1 MPDQATDAEDATL
14 RQWRS
19 TRRVFLA
26 AAVALFPFLFI
37 LDERFDYAFSPVLPG
52 IGALLVLWLLFPFAA
67 MEARLRWSKESDP
80 RRVQRQDR
88 ASKYV
93 LGGAFAWFLL
103 WLVLA

>member
-1 MPDQATDAEDATL
+1 MPEQAADADETTL

-19 TRRVFLA
+19 TRRVLLA
-26 AAVALFPFLFI
+26 AAVALFPLLFI
-37 LDERFDYAFSPVLPG
+37 LDERYDYAFSPVLPG
-52 IGALLVLWLLFPFAA
+52 IGALLLLWLVVPFAV

-88 ASKYV
+88 ISKYI